1 MLRFL
6 AGSLALGGIVL
17 AGCVSQ
23 SQSSPVT
30 ADQQVAQAGQPGMA
44 LAAFQRSLEALRAGR
59 IDRVSV
65 LQIGDSHT
73 AGDHFSGRLRELLQE
88 RFGNGGRGMM
98 PPGYPFPYWRPYQV
112 EVSQKGGWNVLSSN
126 NTNYPQVPFG
136 ISGFITQSRRAG
148 DSMNLA
154 ADSGFDSAD
163 IDFFRAPNGG
173 HFSIIV
179 DGRPV
184 EEVDTRGAAWELARK
199 SITTNGEGSLE
210 IRARGDGPVSIAD
223 WAVYRRER
231 GVVLSSMGFVGA
243 QIGIMDH
250 WDAGNVARQ
259 LREMSPALIILA
271 FGTNEGFDPP
281 SMLGDYESVF
291 ASRLAQLHQ
300 MMPSASIVVVGP
312 PDANRLP
319 SYCGL
324 RGPQVEKVGCAPLTP
339 TQSANYGE
347 LLARRDRSLCH
358 WHTPAGV
365 AMVRADQQQASR
377 AAGAFFWDW
386 SSVQGGECGA
396 NNWVPQQLQRADRVH
411 MFESGYGQSAER
423 LFAELMRGY
432 RGR

>member
-1 MLRFL
+1 MLLRVL
-6 AGSLALGGIVL
+6 AASLALGGILL
-17 AGCVSQ
+17 AGCISQ
-23 SQSSPVT
+23 GQSAPPAAS
-30 ADQQVAQAGQPGMA
+30 QVAQAQPVMA

-59 IDRVSV
+59 IERVSV

-112 EVSQKGGWNVLSSN
+112 EVNQKGSWQVLSSN

-148 DSMNLA
+148 DTMNLA

-163 IDFFRAPNGG
+163 IDFFRSPAGG
-173 HFSIIV
+173 HFSILV

-184 EEVDTRGAAWELARK
+184 EEVDTRGHPWELARK
-199 SITTNGEGSLE
+199 SIVTNGAGSLQ
-210 IRARGDGPVSIAD
+210 IRTRGDGTVAIAD

-231 GVVLSSMGFVGA
+231 GVVLSSMGFSGA

-250 WDAGNVARQ
+250 WDANNVARQ

-281 SMLGDYESVF
+281 AVLGDYEAVF
-291 ASRLAQLHQ
+291 ASRLAQLRQ
-300 MMPSASIVVVGP
+300 MMPSASIAVVGP

-324 RGPQVEKVGCAPLTP
+324 RGPQADKAGCQPLTAN
-339 TQSANYGE
+339 QSANYGE
-347 LLARRDRSLCH
+347 MLAHRDRSLCH
-358 WHTPAGV
+358 WHTPTGIAI
-365 AMVRADQQQASR
+365 VRAAQQRASR
-377 AAGAFFWDW
+377 AAGVFFWDW
-386 SSVQGGECGA
+386 ASVQGGECGA
-396 NNWVPQQLQRADRVH
+396 SSWVAQGLQRGDHVH
-411 MFESGYGQSAER
+411 MYEAGYGQSAER